1 MRKKLCVLAMA
12 TAVLLTGCGASV
24 PKLSKLDNSLAA
36 QYLADAMLR
45 NDADYAD
52 GLDYDHALLTATPT
66 PAPTVAPTQ
75 APQATEAAPDGQDQ
89 STDKPGASAGE
100 SNKSDQQ
107 KYQSVSLSEIFG
119 STKVK
124 VKAQGYQME
133 KSYGTSY
140 ASCTAGKGKKLVVA
154 NFSISNT
161 SKSAVKVNLAKQN
174 LQAELIVN
182 GKSVAT
188 PLQTIVDGD
197 LQFFNKKLGAGQKKQ
212 GILIFEVDKSMKGND
227 VQIHFVNG
235 SKEANVS
242 MH

>member
-1 MRKKLCVLAMA
+1 M
-12 TAVLLTGCGASV
+12 
-24 PKLSKLDNSLAA
+24 
-36 QYLADAMLR
+36 
-45 NDADYAD
+45 
-52 GLDYDHALLTATPT
+52 
-66 PAPTVAPTQ
+66 
-75 APQATEAAPDGQDQ
+75 
-89 STDKPGASAGE
+89 
-100 SNKSDQQ
+100 
-107 KYQSVSLSEIFG
+107 
-119 STKVK
+119 
-124 VKAQGYQME
+124 
-133 KSYGTSY
+133 
-140 ASCTAGKGKKLVVA
+140 
-154 NFSISNT
+154 
-161 SKSAVKVNLAKQN
+161 KVNFAKQN

>member
-12 TAVLLTGCGASV
+12 TALLLTGCGSSV

-36 QYLADAMLR
+36 QYLADSILK

-52 GLDYDHALLTATPT
+52 SLDYDHALLTATPT
-66 PAPTVAPTQ
+66 PVPTAAPTA
-75 APQATEAAPDGQDQ
+75 APQETEAPGGSDNKN
-89 STDKPGASAGE
+89 TDKPGASAAE
-100 SNKSDQQ
+100 SNQNNEQ
-107 KYQSVSLSEIFG
+107 KYQSVSLSEVFG
-119 STKVK
+119 STKVS
-124 VKAQGYQME
+124 VKAQGYQVE
-133 KSYGTSY
+133 KSHGTSY
-140 ASCTAGKGKKLVVA
+140 ASCTAGKGKKLFIA

-161 SKSAVKVNLAKQN
+161 SKSAAKVNFAKQN
-174 LQAELIVN
+174 LQAELVVN

-212 GILIFEVDKSMKGND
+212 GVLIFEVDKSMKAND

-235 SKEANVS
+235 AKETSVS